1 MRAWAL
7 VICSVRCGICVQERL
22 GLELACLAEDPA
34 GATVAAVV
42 REAQARLTSQP
53 IRTQPAAAAAHCLPA
68 GASILQP
75 RCWIAPAPAGVKLRL
90 FCLPYAGGVSEN
102 VFARYAQTPPL
113 LQGWVHGMVPRSPHM
128 QIAIFEEQ
136 ELHVR
141 SPSYIVA

>member
-1 MRAWAL
+1 MWVS
-7 VICSVRCGICVQERL
+7 VICGVMCGMCVQERL

-53 IRTQPAAAAAHCLPA
+53 IRTQPAAAAAHSLLA
-68 GASILQP
+68 GANILQP
-75 RCWIAPAPAGVKLRL
+75 RRWVAPAPAGVKLRL

-113 LQGWVHGMVPRSPHM
+113 LQGWLHHMVPRSLHM
-128 QIAIFEEQ
+128 QIAIFGEHG
-136 ELHVR
+136 LHLL
-141 SPSYIVA
+141 SPSYNVA